1 MVEFVGRIDELSP
14 YAKQAYA
21 EGLHTRVMQVF
32 ASTMSGRP
40 LKIMSSNALNEV
52 ARLLAASVPVTQHQ
66 KSSPAVHDLWLLLRD
81 VVTVAATSSLLGKK
95 NNPWNKDRSLIEAY
109 WYVHRTS
116 NSAC

>member
-14 YAKQAYA
+14 SAKHAYGD
-21 EGLHTRVMQVF
+21 GLHTRVMQVF

-40 LKIMSSNALNEV
+40 LRMMSTNALNEV
-52 ARLLAASVPVTQHQ
+52 ASLLGTTLPPVGHQ
-66 KSSPAVHDLWLLLRD
+66 APSTATHDLWLLLRD

-109 WYVHRTS
+109 WYV
-116 NSAC
+116 C